1 MATIFNRA
9 TMTYN
14 NITTTSNIAQGN
26 LVEALSASKT
36 AVAESYSPGD
46 LVTYVLSITNTG
58 STAFSGVSVSDNL
71 GAYSFGTATLVP
83 LDYVA
88 GSVRY
93 YSNGMLQTAP
103 AVQAGP
109 PLVMSNISIP
119 AGGNVTLLYAARVN
133 EYAPLGSEASIENT
147 ARITGAGIA
156 NPVVATA
163 LVNQQNGL
171 QLTISKAICPSSVV
185 EGEPVTYTITIQNNG
200 TTPAVAADNVVISD
214 VFDPILRITGVRF
227 NGAAWTSPQN
237 YSYNS
242 ATGLFT
248 SVAGQITVPAASYA
262 QDATTG
268 VWTLTPGSSTLSI
281 TGVL

>member
-14 NITTTSNIAQGN
+14 NITTTSNVAQGN

-58 STAFSGVSVSDNL
+58 STAFSGVSVTDNL
-71 GAYSFGTATLVP
+71 GAYSFGAATLVP

-93 YSNGMLQTAP
+93 YANGVLQTAP

-109 PLVMSNISIP
+109 PLLMSNLSIP

-133 EYAPLGSEASIENT
+133 ELAPLGSEASIENT
-147 ARITGAGIA
+147 ARITGPGIA
-156 NPVVATA
+156 NPVTATA

-171 QLTISKAICPSSVV
+171 QLTISKAICPNSVV

-200 TTPAVAADNVVISD
+200 TTPAVATDNVVISD

-227 NGAAWTSPQN
+227 NGIAWTSPQN

-248 SVAGQITVPAASYA
+248 TVTGQITVPAATYA